1 MRQAIA
7 RLLIDSTSATRCLMA
22 IGGVLPFLLCYFG
35 MHAHGMSRPDIA
47 AGLRMDVMW
56 AAQALLSVAICILMS
71 TALWLWPQRRAMRA
85 RPGTEFLVALV
96 IGLVYTAIPILVGS
110 FSAGPTLA
118 LLGASVMGLL
128 LFQWEIMLA
137 VILLCGGLLMAY
149 NILMVG
155 GSLPYAPAITALAFE
170 HGEPRDWWATWQGVV
185 LYLGMVTVVAI
196 LMMLFASHD
205 AMHRRL
211 RHLSSTDGM
220 TGLANRRHFMAR
232 LQAELARQQRNG
244 QPLTVLLIDADHF
257 KHINDRHGHAK
268 GDEVLVKL
276 AEVLATGVRTPSD
289 LAARLGGEEFALLLP
304 NTAMAEAEVVY
315 RRLQASLANC
325 RFQSRDDNEASFGLT
340 VSMGAVQGLGVPA
353 QQLLRQVDDNL
364 YRAKAAGRN
373 RTECSIMDRP
383 ASTGVPA

>member
-1 MRQAIA
+1 
-7 RLLIDSTSATRCLMA
+7 MA
-22 IGGVLPFLLCYFG
+22 IGAVGPFLLCYAVMHTYG
-35 MHAHGMSRPDIA
+35 MFQPHIA
-47 AGLRMDVMW
+47 MGLRMEVMW
-56 AAQALLSVAICILMS
+56 LAQGLLGLALFMLLGTV
-71 TALWLWPQRRAMRA
+71 LWLWPRRHQPQA
-85 RPGTEFLVALV
+85 RPGAEFLVALV
-96 IGLVYTAIPILVGS
+96 IGLVYTAIPIFVGT

-137 VILLCGGLLMAY
+137 VIVLCGGTLMAY
-149 NILMVG
+149 NVLMVFHG
-155 GSLPYAPAITALAFE
+155 MPYAPAITALAFE
-170 HGEPRDWWATWQGVV
+170 HGEPRSWWAVWQGVV
-185 LYLGMVTVVAI
+185 LYVGMVSVVAI

-211 RHLSSTDGM
+211 RHLSSTDGL
-220 TGLANRRHFMAR
+220 TGLANRRHFMDR
-232 LQAELARQQRNG
+232 LQAELARQQRNR

-304 NTAMAEAEVVY
+304 NTTMAEAQVVC
-315 RRLQASLANC
+315 RRLQASLAGC
-325 RFQSRDDNEASFGLT
+325 QFQSRETTFNLT
-340 VSMGAVQGLGVPA
+340 VSMGAVQCLGVPA

-373 RTECSIMDRP
+373 RTECSIME
-383 ASTGVPA
+383 STVANGVSA